1 MKSAETGVAPL
12 PFVLI
17 GMLLGVL
24 IVIILLPLI
33 WGSTGIWWSM
43 PISDLA
49 ASVVAGIML
58 YRQFKIFKVH
68 GNKLE
73 VEN

>member
-1 MKSAETGVAPL
+1 MQFVAVFKDKNFKATSRQITAENHILFYHQNSA
-12 PFVLI
+12 
-17 GMLLGVL
+17 
-24 IVIILLPLI
+24 
-33 WGSTGIWWSM
+33 GIWWSM

-58 YRQFKIFKVH
+58 YRQFKIFKTH
-68 GNKLE
+68 GNKLK

>member
-1 MKSAETGVAPL
+1 
-12 PFVLI
+12 
-17 GMLLGVL
+17 
-24 IVIILLPLI
+24 
-33 WGSTGIWWSM
+33 M

-58 YRQFKIFKVH
+58 YRQFKIFKTH
-68 GNKLE
+68 GNKLK

>member
-1 MKSAETGVAPL
+1 MPRIGRVSAFTTHEGLILL
-12 PFVLI
+12 PS
-17 GMLLGVL
+17 
-24 IVIILLPLI
+24 IILLPLC
-33 WGSTGIWWSM
+33 WGSAGIWWSM

-58 YRQFKIFKVH
+58 YRQFKIFKTH
-68 GNKLE
+68 GNKLK